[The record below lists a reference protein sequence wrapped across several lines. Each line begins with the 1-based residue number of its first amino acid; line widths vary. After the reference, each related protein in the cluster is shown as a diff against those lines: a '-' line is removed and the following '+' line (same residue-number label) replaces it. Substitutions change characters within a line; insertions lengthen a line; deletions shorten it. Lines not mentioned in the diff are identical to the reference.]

1 MKGKERRL
9 REMAAL
15 GWPTKLMAREFGI
28 KTNTVSQYL
37 RELGISYLKF
47 NRNLQTGRRNILPVL
62 DILRLER
69 MRKGLTLTVFAQRTG
84 WDRSV
89 IGEWETGKRRIHGP
103 GLVDY
108 ANALGFEITLK
119 KIDA

>member
-1 MKGKERRL
+1 MKGKEQRL

-37 RELGISYLKF
+37 RELGIPYQKF
-47 NRNLQTGRRNILPVL
+47 GRDLQSGRRNIIP
-62 DILRLER
+62 ILASLRRER
-69 MRKGLTLTVFAQRTG
+69 MSRGMSMTAFAQRTG

-103 GLVDY
+103 GLMDY
-108 ANALGFEITLK
+108 ANALGFELTLK
-119 KIDA
+119 KIGA